1 MYSTFLLWAFM
12 TLYWYFCFSW
22 PDALI
27 WAAGQDE
34 KDTRSDRDCS
44 RGPHFCPR
52 SRADHVLYIVVYPE
66 GGRGVCVVFGGTESE
81 KIEAIETTFDT
92 IQVDGP
98 DG

>member
-1 MYSTFLLWAFM
+1 MGRRLRREKHKIGLGLLLWAS
-12 TLYWYFCFSW
+12 LLPSIPCRPCAIHSS
-22 PDALI
+22 I
-27 WAAGQDE
+27 SG
-34 KDTRSDRDCS
+34 
-44 RGPHFCPR
+44 
-52 SRADHVLYIVVYPE
+52 